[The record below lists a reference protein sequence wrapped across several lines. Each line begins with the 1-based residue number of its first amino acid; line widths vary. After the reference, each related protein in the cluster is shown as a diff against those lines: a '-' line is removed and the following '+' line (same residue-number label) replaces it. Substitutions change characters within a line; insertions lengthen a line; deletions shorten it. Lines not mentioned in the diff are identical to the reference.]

1 PVSIPCGHNFCL
13 SCIRE
18 FWDKAERSECPLC
31 KEGFRRKP
39 ELRVNHALADI
50 TEGFKRS
57 FQVNSSQ
64 VRRPELGRRDRKV
77 EEEGM
82 SGKWDVCPRHGKP
95 LEVYCRTEQAV
106 VCSRCVESQHKGH
119 QTVAVE
125 IESKRMRGELR
136 EAGSRL
142 LRMIQERTGK
152 VDEIK
157 LSLQLS
163 KDHRYANKINKA
175 KKGILLLLGLPLVEC
190 KSSPIASCSALQRTT
205 EKEMEQSMQVF
216 TALLRSIKRSQEEL
230 LEELREKQREVERR
244 GGALLEELEKE
255 LADLVMKKSE
265 LEQLLDTEDTL
276 HLLQSFHSVA
286 CPPRTKDWSQ
296 TCIRND
302 ERVGT
307 VRRAMA
313 NLEELLHSQERSL
326 CEAELRQIQR
336 YTVDVTFDPR
346 TAAPWLILSSD
357 LKQASLGYQPLSDL
371 VPPSPL
377 RFDSCVCVLGQ
388 PGITTGRHYWVVQV
402 GGKTDWDLGVAR
414 ESINRKGSITV
425 RPDQGFWAVCRRS
438 GGHLSACAG
447 PSIPLVSFRE
457 RPQRVG
463 VFVDYEEGLVSF
475 YDTDARF
482 HIYSYTGCTFA
493 ETLYPYFNPCLHDD
507 GKNIAPL
514 LICPVGG
521 EVKTSEADVRVGRS
535 SMSGSHRVQSLF

>member
-1 PVSIPCGHNFCL
+1 MASALSEEQFMCCICLDFFCQPVSIPCGHNFCL

-57 FQVNSSQ
+57 FQVNSNQ
-64 VRRPELGRRDRKV
+64 VRRPELGQRDRKV

-119 QTVAVE
+119 QTVLWH
-125 IESKRMRGELR
+125 SKAMEFI
-136 EAGSRL
+136 SH
-142 LRMIQERTGK
+142 Q
-152 VDEIK
+152 
-157 LSLQLS
+157 
-163 KDHRYANKINKA
+163 DHRYANKINKA

-205 EKEMEQSMQVF
+205 EKEMEQSMQGF
-216 TALLRSIKRSQEEL
+216 TALLRSIERSQEEL
-230 LEELREKQREVERR
+230 LEELREKQRELEQR

-276 HLLQSFHSVA
+276 HLLQVCSRKQILFIFCVEKYFYFN
-286 CPPRTKDWSQ
+286 P
-296 TCIRND
+296 
-302 ERVGT
+302 
-307 VRRAMA
+307 
-313 NLEELLHSQERSL
+313 NLTYLSHHFCQL
-326 CEAELRQIQR
+326 
-336 YTVDVTFDPR
+336 VDVTFDPR

-482 HIYSYTGCTFA
+482 HIYSYTGCTFTRCA
-493 ETLYPYFNPCLHDD
+493 RFLMGELREA
-507 GKNIAPL
+507 GSRL
-514 LICPVGG
+514 LQMI
-521 EVKTSEADVRVGRS
+521 
-535 SMSGSHRVQSLF
+535 

>member
-1 PVSIPCGHNFCL
+1 MASALSEEQFMCCICLDFFCQPVSIPCGHNFCL

-39 ELRVNHALADI
+39 ELRVNH
-50 TEGFKRS
+50 
-57 FQVNSSQ
+57 VNSNQ
-64 VRRPELGRRDRKV
+64 VRRPELGQRDRKV

-125 IESKRMRGELR
+125 RESKRMR
-136 EAGSRL
+136 
-142 LRMIQERTGK
+142 
-152 VDEIK
+152 
-157 LSLQLS
+157 
-163 KDHRYANKINKA
+163 
-175 KKGILLLLGLPLVEC
+175 C

-205 EKEMEQSMQVF
+205 EKEMEQSMQGF
-216 TALLRSIKRSQEEL
+216 TALLRSIERSQEEL
-230 LEELREKQREVERR
+230 LEELREKQRELEQR

-276 HLLQSFHSVA
+276 HLLQVCSRKQILFIFCVEKYFYFN
-286 CPPRTKDWSQ
+286 P
-296 TCIRND
+296 
-302 ERVGT
+302 
-307 VRRAMA
+307 
-313 NLEELLHSQERSL
+313 NLTYLSHHFCQL
-326 CEAELRQIQR
+326 
-336 YTVDVTFDPR
+336 VDVTFDPR

-514 LICPVGG
+514 LICPSVTS
-521 EVKTSEADVRVGRS
+521 VKPLSRTNLQS
-535 SMSGSHRVQSLF
+535 SIEQDDQI

>member
-1 PVSIPCGHNFCL
+1 FQILIELFYNDQNHIILPRMSDIQRICLCMRTHEHSLCIRLVPFKLPIMASALSEEQFMCCICLDFFCQPVSIPCGHNFCL

-57 FQVNSSQ
+57 FQVNSNQ
-64 VRRPELGRRDRKV
+64 VRRPELGQRDRKV

-125 IESKRMRGELR
+125 RESKRMRG
-136 EAGSRL
+136 
-142 LRMIQERTGK
+142 
-152 VDEIK
+152 
-157 LSLQLS
+157 
-163 KDHRYANKINKA
+163 
-175 KKGILLLLGLPLVEC
+175 
-190 KSSPIASCSALQRTT
+190 
-205 EKEMEQSMQVF
+205 F
-216 TALLRSIKRSQEEL
+216 TALLRSIERSQEEL
-230 LEELREKQREVERR
+230 LEELREKQRELEQR

-276 HLLQSFHSVA
+276 HLLQVCSRKQILFIFCVEKYFYFN
-286 CPPRTKDWSQ
+286 P
-296 TCIRND
+296 
-302 ERVGT
+302 
-307 VRRAMA
+307 
-313 NLEELLHSQERSL
+313 NLTYLSHHFCQL
-326 CEAELRQIQR
+326 
-336 YTVDVTFDPR
+336 VDVTFDPR

-514 LICPVGG
+514 LICG
-521 EVKTSEADVRVGRS
+521 
-535 SMSGSHRVQSLF
+535 

>member
-1 PVSIPCGHNFCL
+1 MASALSEEQFMCCICLDFFCQPVSIPCGHNFCL

-57 FQVNSSQ
+57 FQVNSNQ
-64 VRRPELGRRDRKV
+64 VRRPELGQRDRKV

-125 IESKRMRGELR
+125 RESKRMRGELR

-163 KDHRYANKINKA
+163 K
-175 KKGILLLLGLPLVEC
+175 
-190 KSSPIASCSALQRTT
+190 RTT
-205 EKEMEQSMQVF
+205 EKEMEQSMQGF
-216 TALLRSIKRSQEEL
+216 TALLRSIERSQEEL
-230 LEELREKQREVERR
+230 LEELREKQRELEQR

-313 NLEELLHSQERSL
+313 NLEELLRSQERSL